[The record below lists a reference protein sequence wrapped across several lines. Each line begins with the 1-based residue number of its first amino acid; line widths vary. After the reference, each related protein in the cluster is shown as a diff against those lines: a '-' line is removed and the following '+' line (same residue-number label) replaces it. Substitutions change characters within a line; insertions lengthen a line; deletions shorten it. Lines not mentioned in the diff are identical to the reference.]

1 MRKNS
6 RKYKQGVT
14 GTLLAWKYKHS
25 VSGALLTWKYGHSV
39 TDIRSAWKYAAAA
52 IFVLALGLVCSIPAM
67 AEPTGHL
74 DWASSYTI
82 AGWAWDAEKPDDT
95 MEVTIDIVPKNAKA
109 AASTLTVPAI
119 SYRGDLVSGSN
130 DGNHGFFCPINWSD
144 LSGDSFT
151 ITAYVR
157 SGDKKVPLTG
167 TISYDTSAQAPV
179 LADDLAEQGVT
190 LGPLGPVAISS
201 AETDSSSK
209 DKTDTSASQ
218 TKETTETTVSSKPA
232 KETSSVSSEGESSPL
247 GPLGPISD
255 SAKDAS
261 AEASTESGWK
271 KGVSL
276 GIYKIT
282 GYCNCSICSSGW
294 GLTYSGAVPKA
305 NHTISADIN
314 VLPIGTKV
322 MINDI
327 VYTVEDKGSSVSGN
341 HIDIYCATHEEAV
354 AYGTQTAE
362 VFAVIAE

>member
-1 MRKNS
+1 MRKNLQ
-6 RKYKQGVT
+6 KC
-14 GTLLAWKYKHS
+14 KHS
-25 VSGALLTWKYGHSV
+25 VTGALSAWKYGHSA
-39 TDIRSAWKYAAAA
+39 TGARSAWKYAAAA
-52 IFVLALGLVCSIPAM
+52 PFVLALGLVCSIPAM

-82 AGWAWDAEKPDDT
+82 AGWAWDAKKPGDT
-95 MEVTIDIVPKNAKA
+95 MEVTIDIVPKNAKT

-151 ITAYVR
+151 ITAYVQ

-167 TISYDTSAQAPV
+167 TISYDTSAEAPV

-190 LGPLGPVAISS
+190 LGPLGPLGPVAISS
-201 AETDSSSK
+201 TETDSASK
-209 DKTDTSASQ
+209 DKTDTAASQ
-218 TKETTETTVSSKPA
+218 TKKTTESTVSSKPA
-232 KETSSVSSEGESSPL
+232 KETSSASSEGKGSQS

-255 SAKDAS
+255 SVKDAS
-261 AEASTESGWK
+261 AGVSTESGWK
-271 KGVSL
+271 KGASL

-282 GYCNCSICSSGW
+282 GYCSCSICSGGW
-294 GLTYSGAVPKA
+294 GLTYSGTVPTA

-314 VLPIGTKV
+314 VLPIATKV

-327 VYTVEDKGSSVSGN
+327 VYTVEDKGSSVNGN

-362 VFAVIAE
+362 VFAVVAE